1 MILHYIIHYRETTHI
16 KKLARHLL
24 DQRTELEQF
33 FIEALA
39 QVKREITS
47 NRQVCIILII
57 INMHYKWSHVYYC
70 IIRQV
75 KCICTCDNNNHI

>member
-57 INMHYKWSHVYYC
+57 INMHYK
-70 IIRQV
+70 
-75 KCICTCDNNNHI
+75 